1 MLWIKRRIKRTFH
14 ISHFSWGAAAACAR
28 KQGPIIGDR
37 ELVKSRAEF
46 RPHISKTRFEF
57 RRADPKRRAA
67 ESKGASES
75 TLLVADS
82 SSEAPDFSAQISHF
96 SFLTSGSGP
105 GLEFGTPQISHFS
118 FLVSDAGRNPAS
130 RLHVSRFS
138 FLVSYFSFPRG
149 ARRSQVRLVS
159 TSCFSFLA
167 SKRASVLEIS
177 GEHISRFSFLVSRFS
192 QSMLLRNECRV
203 VSHFCVSD
211 YKWKRETTTSCGYT
225 P

>member
-1 MLWIKRRIKRTFH
+1 MHGGLAGGGVAEHAARLWIKRRIKRTFL

-37 ELVKSRAEF
+37 ELVESRAEF

-159 TSCFSFLA
+159 TSRFSFLV

-177 GEHISRFSFLVSRFS
+177 GEHISRFSFLVSHRA
-192 QSMLLRNECRV
+192 C
-203 VSHFCVSD
+203 
-211 YKWKRETTTSCGYT
+211 Y
-225 P
+225 